1 MPRDISQKV
10 KGLHTVSTRFA
21 VRGFEKQGIGK
32 CSVRGF
38 GWFE

>member
-10 KGLHTVSTRFA
+10 KGLRTVSTRFA

-32 CSVRGF
+32 GSMHGF
-38 GWFE
+38 G